1 LAGHL
6 KEDLTLEQLEKIAGA
21 QSDTGAASKMQQAKA
36 RLFAG
41 FAQRKSA

>member
-1 LAGHL
+1 VAGYL
-6 KEDLTLEQLEKIAGA
+6 NEDLTVDELERLAGA

-36 RLFAG
+36 KLFAS

>member
-1 LAGHL
+1 M
-6 KEDLTLEQLEKIAGA
+6 KEDLTVEQLERRAGA
-21 QSDTGAASKMQQAKA
+21 QSDTGAASKMQHAKA